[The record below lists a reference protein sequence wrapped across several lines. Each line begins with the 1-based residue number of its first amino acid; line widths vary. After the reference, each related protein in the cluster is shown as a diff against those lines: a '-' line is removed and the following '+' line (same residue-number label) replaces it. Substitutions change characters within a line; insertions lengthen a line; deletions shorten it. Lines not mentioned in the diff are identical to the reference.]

1 MTAWIPENFGLVSNV
16 TECIK
21 GFTSG
26 WLEEQWKHTCIH
38 EHIYLDDKIKIN
50 WNL

>member
-1 MTAWIPENFGLVSNV
+1 MIPENFGLVSNV

-26 WLEEQWKHTCIH
+26 WLEEQWKNTFIH
-38 EHIYLDDKIKIN
+38 EYIYLDDKMKIN